1 MKSGSTGRTSRGCHA
16 MSSVRTDVI
25 KTEAIRSYATKAD
38 AANTFAT
45 NNCAANSRAILPG
58 DKRRSRRRSVNRPA
72 KIKFDNRTPPH
83 ECVITDISTGGVR
96 LRVVGF
102 EVPDEFVLLDSRDG
116 NAAEFCYRV
125 VWRQGEEVGARF
137 VGRVTRRGGTS
148 RD

>member
-1 MKSGSTGRTSRGCHA
+1 

-45 NNCAANSRAILPG
+45 NTCAAGTRAADTRAITPG